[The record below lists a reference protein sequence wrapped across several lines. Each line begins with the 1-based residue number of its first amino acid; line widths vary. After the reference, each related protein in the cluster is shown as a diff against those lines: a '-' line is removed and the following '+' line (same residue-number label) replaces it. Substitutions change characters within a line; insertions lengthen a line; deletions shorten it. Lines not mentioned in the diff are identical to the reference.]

1 MNKKI
6 KYFVC
11 DVDGTTLMPGERSFS
26 SRTID
31 AFNEIL
37 NSGNKIIVASGRTY
51 ANLKFLFNNNK
62 DIIYLCENGSLIVE
76 DDKDLIVHY
85 MEIEDVKSLFNY
97 YSSFDGLV
105 IELCTAHMVYFINR
119 ANIDEKEFLISFNSN
134 CRFVK
139 ALESVKEPIIKFSI
153 YRPKKDEVFAM
164 WYKETF
170 ETYKGKVEIFDANN
184 SWIDYSPLNVSK
196 GDVLKEYVKKKEIPL
211 NSLYVFGD
219 AENDISMLSLTSNS
233 YCNSL
238 GLDVA
243 KKVSKNIFTDFKDV
257 VETII
262 NEK

>member
-11 DVDGTTLMPGERSFS
+11 DVDGTTLMLRERSFS

-97 YSSFDGLV
+97 ALLTWLILLIEQILMRKNFLFRSILIAGL
-105 IELCTAHMVYFINR
+105 
-119 ANIDEKEFLISFNSN
+119 
-134 CRFVK
+134 
-139 ALESVKEPIIKFSI
+139 
-153 YRPKKDEVFAM
+153 
-164 WYKETF
+164 
-170 ETYKGKVEIFDANN
+170 
-184 SWIDYSPLNVSK
+184 
-196 GDVLKEYVKKKEIPL
+196 LKR
-211 NSLYVFGD
+211 
-219 AENDISMLSLTSNS
+219 
-233 YCNSL
+233 
-238 GLDVA
+238 
-243 KKVSKNIFTDFKDV
+243 
-257 VETII
+257 
-262 NEK
+262 